1 LRLTLKKSR
10 LIHHSS
16 LTMMLGALL
25 LVPACSQTPADQTTE
40 QQQSAADKW
49 DYSLAVMGYLVP
61 NDVSYASPTFM
72 ADHTWLHL
80 EVRYNYE
87 SLQTGSL
94 WAGYNFSA
102 GDKVAL
108 SVTPMLGAVFG
119 DTNGIAPGYEFSLSY
134 WKIELTSDGEYV
146 YAPTN
151 SHNSFF
157 YSWNELVYSPAD
169 WFHAGLVA
177 QRTRAY
183 QTGLDV
189 QRGFS
194 VGVAHKDVDFTV
206 YTFNAGWTDP
216 TIVLSLSWK
225 F

>member
-1 LRLTLKKSR
+1 M
-10 LIHHSS
+10 HSA
-16 LTMMLGALL
+16 LGTMALGILL
-25 LVPACSQTPADQTTE
+25 AAPSHGQTSTGQTPGTDQSQPSTK
-40 QQQSAADKW
+40 SW
-49 DYSLAVMGYLVP
+49 SYSVNVAGYLVP
-61 NDVSYASPTFM
+61 DDVSYASPTFM
-72 ADHTWLHL
+72 ADHNWLHL
-80 EVRYNYE
+80 EGRYNYE

-94 WAGYNFSA
+94 WAGYNLNA

-119 DTNGIAPGYEFSLSY
+119 ETNGIAPGYEFSLA
-134 WKIELTSDGEYV
+134 WRKLELTSDGEYV
-146 YAPTN
+146 YAPGNTDK
-151 SHNSFF
+151 SFY

-169 WFHAGLVA
+169 WIHAGLVA

-183 QTGLDV
+183 RTELDV

-206 YTFNAGWTDP
+206 YTFNLGWTDP
-216 TIVLSLSWK
+216 TVVLNLNWK